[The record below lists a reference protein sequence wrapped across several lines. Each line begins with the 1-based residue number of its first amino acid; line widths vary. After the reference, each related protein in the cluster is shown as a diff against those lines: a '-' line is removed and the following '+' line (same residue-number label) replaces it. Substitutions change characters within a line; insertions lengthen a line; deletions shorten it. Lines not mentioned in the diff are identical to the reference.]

1 MRTTREDNHDDLS
14 HEKLVAYIENAESG
28 DNFGF
33 EVYNKLPLPLLKMT
47 DNFEE
52 NHQKD
57 FFLLGVIPTLSS
69 LIFNTT
75 FTYRNGKVY
84 SPNWNSLVIAGP
96 SSFKSIMAMA
106 RKLLIDVDE
115 NKGLFSIPGNISSAA
130 LLKFTSSTNGKGCV
144 IETEIDTVTSAIDQ
158 NWGDHSVIYRNA
170 FENETISKLRI
181 SDEKPMVVKN
191 PKFSIALSGTPNQVH
206 GLLKGYENG
215 MFSRFFIYRYNSVN
229 SWKDWNPNE
238 KTLDF
243 SELESEMASLGLR
256 VYESQEEKEYK
267 LTLSDYCYDLVNT
280 AGQTFERIYGND
292 ENFKATIFR
301 GIVIAI
307 KMTAALSFVRD
318 LENSSPEDELIA
330 HPEDLWASLAMVS
343 VSIANAASY
352 IFDEREEGIRP
363 ERKNFLEAMPKDHP
377 FSTSLAIKIGLQK
390 LSIEKRA
397 VMDSLAFLVKKKL
410 ILKLKKGLYHI
421 R

>member
-14 HEKLVAYIENAESG
+14 PEKLVAYIENTEAG
-28 DNFGF
+28 DSFGS
-33 EVYNKLPLPLLKMT
+33 EVYNTLPLPLMKMI

-52 NHQKD
+52 NYQRD

-96 SSFKSIMAMA
+96 GSFKSIMAMA
-106 RKLLIDVDE
+106 RHLLSDVDE
-115 NKGLFSIPGNISSAA
+115 KKEIFTIPGNISSAA

-158 NWGDHSVIYRNA
+158 KWGDHSVIYRNA
-170 FENETISKLRI
+170 FENETISKFRV
-181 SDEKPMVVKN
+181 SDKKPMVVKN
-191 PKFSIALSGTPNQVH
+191 PKFSIALSGTPNQVQ

-215 MFSRFFIYRYNSVN
+215 MFSRFFIYRYNSIN
-229 SWKDWNPNE
+229 PWKDWNRNE
-238 KTLDF
+238 KTADF
-243 SELESEMASLGLR
+243 SELESEMASLGLL

-267 LTLSDYCYDLVNT
+267 LTLSYYCHDLVNT

-301 GIVIAI
+301 GIVTAI

-318 LENSSPEDELIA
+318 LENNSSEDELVA

-352 IFDEREEGIRP
+352 VFNEREEGIRP
-363 ERKNFLEAMPKDHP
+363 ERQIFHNALPQGRP
-377 FSTSLAIKIGLQK
+377 FTTKQAVIIGGKIPIQ
-390 LSIEKRA
+390 ERT
-397 VMDSLAFLVKKKL
+397 VMENLAFLQEKKL
-410 ILKLKKGLYHI
+410 LTKLRKGLYL
-421 R
+421 RK